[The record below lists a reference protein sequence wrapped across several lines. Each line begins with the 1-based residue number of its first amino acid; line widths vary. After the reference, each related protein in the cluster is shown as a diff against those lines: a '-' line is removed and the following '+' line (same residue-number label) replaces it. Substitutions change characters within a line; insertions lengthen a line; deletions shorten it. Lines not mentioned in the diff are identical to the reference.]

1 MKAVFTQ
8 RAAAQLSEIQAYIAK
23 DDPAAAER
31 VVTAILDTADF
42 LAESPDIGRHV
53 RKPTDPTYHYRF
65 HVVSS
70 YRNYLVFYRPF
81 PWGIRVVKVM
91 AAAQDWTRFFQA

>member
-8 RAAAQLSEIQAYIAK
+8 RAAAQLTDLREYIAK
-23 DDPAAAER
+23 DNPDAAER

-42 LAESPDIGRHV
+42 LAKSPEIGRRV
-53 RKPTDPTYHYRF
+53 RKPDDQTYHYRF
-65 HVVSS
+65 HLVSA
-70 YRNYLVFYRPF
+70 YRNYLLFYRPF